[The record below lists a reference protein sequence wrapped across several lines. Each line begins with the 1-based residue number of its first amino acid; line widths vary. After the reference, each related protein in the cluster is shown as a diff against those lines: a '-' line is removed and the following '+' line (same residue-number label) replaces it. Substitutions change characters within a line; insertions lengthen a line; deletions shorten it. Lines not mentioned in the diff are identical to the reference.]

1 MKEDFER
8 LQLQVQKRVEKEK
21 SASELAK
28 LMLEDIKVKAEK
40 SNKKADEILAK
51 AREMQRRQEIRNFVK
66 AKNQLK
72 QAEEKHIK
80 EQIEMNERSLS
91 AKKLFLKKERLER
104 EKSLQA
110 KEQEGQQVVSSLYKI

>member
-1 MKEDFER
+1 M
-8 LQLQVQKRVEKEK
+8 QVQKRVEKEK

-72 QAEEKHIK
+72 
-80 EQIEMNERSLS
+80 
-91 AKKLFLKKERLER
+91 
-104 EKSLQA
+104 
-110 KEQEGQQVVSSLYKI
+110 

>member
-1 MKEDFER
+1 
-8 LQLQVQKRVEKEK
+8 
-21 SASELAK
+21 
-28 LMLEDIKVKAEK
+28 MLEDIKVKAEK

-72 QAEEKHIK
+72 QAEEKQIK

-104 EKSLQA
+104 EKSL
-110 KEQEGQQVVSSLYKI
+110 

>member
-40 SNKKADEILAK
+40 SNKKADERLAK

-72 QAEEKHIK
+72 
-80 EQIEMNERSLS
+80 
-91 AKKLFLKKERLER
+91 
-104 EKSLQA
+104 
-110 KEQEGQQVVSSLYKI
+110 

>member
-1 MKEDFER
+1 
-8 LQLQVQKRVEKEK
+8 LQVQKRVEKEK

-72 QAEEKHIK
+72 
-80 EQIEMNERSLS
+80 
-91 AKKLFLKKERLER
+91 
-104 EKSLQA
+104 
-110 KEQEGQQVVSSLYKI
+110 

>member
-1 MKEDFER
+1 
-8 LQLQVQKRVEKEK
+8 
-21 SASELAK
+21 
-28 LMLEDIKVKAEK
+28 MLEDIKVKAEK

-104 EKSLQA
+104 EKSR
-110 KEQEGQQVVSSLYKI
+110 

>member
-1 MKEDFER
+1 
-8 LQLQVQKRVEKEK
+8 
-21 SASELAK
+21 
-28 LMLEDIKVKAEK
+28 MLEDIKVKAEK

-91 AKKLFLKKERLER
+91 AKKLFLKKERIER
-104 EKSLQA
+104 EKSQ
-110 KEQEGQQVVSSLYKI
+110 

>member
-1 MKEDFER
+1 
-8 LQLQVQKRVEKEK
+8 
-21 SASELAK
+21 
-28 LMLEDIKVKAEK
+28 MLEDIKVKAEK

-104 EKSLQA
+104 EKSL
-110 KEQEGQQVVSSLYKI
+110 

>member
-1 MKEDFER
+1 
-8 LQLQVQKRVEKEK
+8 
-21 SASELAK
+21 
-28 LMLEDIKVKAEK
+28 MLEDIKVKAEK

-72 QAEEKHIK
+72 QAEEKQIK

-91 AKKLFLKKERLER
+91 AKKIFLKKERLER
-104 EKSLQA
+104 EKSL
-110 KEQEGQQVVSSLYKI
+110 